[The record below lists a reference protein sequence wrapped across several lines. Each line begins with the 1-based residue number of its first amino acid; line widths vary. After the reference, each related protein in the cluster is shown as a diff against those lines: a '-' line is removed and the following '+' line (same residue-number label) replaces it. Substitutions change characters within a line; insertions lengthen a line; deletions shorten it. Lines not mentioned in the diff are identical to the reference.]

1 MQAINTATYWHRR
14 MNKIPVYLCIAILLG
29 QVMLFSSED
38 SMNISSEDSEFDIEN
53 TVLTSGRN
61 DAEDAGWVIET
72 VETSSSQGS
81 WVEHG
86 KYNSLAIGSNGTPH
100 ISYLSAIETNY
111 VTNHTSF
118 DGQTWNSNTVA
129 TSNGAPCSALDSSDS
144 PHVGIYTSYSSGDA
158 DLSLATNTGQNS
170 SSWTLEMIDNS
181 SSNVGSNC
189 DMKVGPDGDIYVV
202 YWKWEV
208 NNHSLKFAHYDG
220 NSWTTSDID
229 NDGGSDSSL
238 QIDDLG
244 NLHVSYRDLTNGG
257 LKYGI
262 NNGQGWVLSTIE
274 GNGQGRGNSLVLDSN
289 NDPHVSYFDGYNNRL
304 KYASLTGTSWSISTV
319 EAGLSWGNSSNT
331 DDTDTSIGIDSSGN
345 VHISYYNAG
354 LKYAFY
360 DGTSW
365 NFTLIDTVENI
376 EGNTNLIVD
385 DEQRIHISYHD
396 KENKSL
402 KYAFFEE
409 ETTAGG
415 AESVSNNAYYNS
427 TSDLLMGAWNA
438 SNLVG
443 GTDYNVTQQVI
454 YFGSILTSIYHT
466 WTQSTSSTEYV
477 YNPPSGNPQLTEGD
491 TYCVRVT
498 LYNDQPNGEQLAMD
512 ETCVTI
518 PYTVSI
524 TSQMNYN
531 TGTEQ
536 LWANFSAA
544 GLTNGSQYN
553 VYFILTNSANQSI
566 SSGNNQFTAVGLN
579 WIGDF
584 GQWPL
589 NLSWMQEG
597 ATYCMRYEISHSGQ
611 SNYIS
616 YDESCVTIPSG
627 SSNSGEINPYLNF
640 DTTSLNLTADID
652 GSSLTIG
659 DSYEVQYFLHR
670 SLAGQDQLIDS
681 GLETFS
687 DVTARTFEIW
697 DEWVLSSPENENGI
711 NRGDTYCLQVKLYN
725 DGTHVTTENSCV
737 TIPTTGSGEGGS
749 GVTWSNMTID
759 SNGNVGMDSSLAIDS
774 NGKVHISYRD
784 SMADLKYATDKSGSW
799 VTSTIDS
806 DGIDSSLAID
816 SNGDVHISYYNVT
829 SNALMYATDKDGS
842 WVTRTIDSYWDVGMM
857 SSLAIDSNDAVHISY
872 YDDTHQDLKYATDKS
887 GFWAITSTID
897 FDGTVGKYTSLA
909 IDSNDDVHIS
919 YYDNTTDDLKYA
931 TDKSG
936 SWATTMVDSLGNVG
950 LYTSLAID
958 SNDNVH
964 ISYYHA
970 GNGNLMY
977 AFKNAAGWGSG
988 AYDSDGNVGYDT
1000 SLAIDSNGDVH
1011 ISYRDATTGDLKY
1024 AIVSSGSWVTS
1035 TIADDSSANMG
1046 VATSLAIDSNDD
1058 IHISYYHAGNGDL
1071 KYITTATSS
1080 GGEGGSGTDTDGSPE
1095 IFTSLLDT
1103 SPDNDLSAAFQV
1115 RNLSVSNSYSIEWAL
1130 TTVDNNCGNDDGI
1143 IELPS
1148 DNFGNDLK
1156 ASPYNITSSQIFNGN
1171 SEWIGLVM
1179 LNESMHPFDEYCLQV
1194 TLYENGMLVS
1204 NSTSFIQRTDHR
1216 DTDGDGVSNS
1226 EDDCPGTLSDVEVD
1240 VNGCF
1245 IDSSGDNSE
1254 EDLLPDDW
1262 YADIP
1267 VIGSLI
1273 EQAQTKY
1280 GKYAGVSVLSVT
1292 VLGYLYR
1299 GVTMRSE
1306 YKMNK
1311 RVKKFKKLIN
1321 SADSAK
1327 ELRRI
1332 QADLENADEKR
1343 LLPRGALGDLLSLIE
1358 LRAEDLGL
1366 TDFITQ
1372 DALIEA
1378 GITQED
1384 LMAGVDALNQARE
1397 DLASAQFE
1405 ADKKSRR
1412 GSAPSISQR
1421 DSPKTVATATLRGS
1435 AKGGGVKRP
1444 SYHPKDLNRDGSVD
1458 IDDERMWAEMS
1469 ESEREEKRRESAR
1482 TNTNIAGQVVAFSK
1496 LPPNLKSRCH
1506 CGKKKAY
1513 YKCHF
1518 KKDKCPCGSGKKFYQ
1533 CCAKSRGY

>member
-86 KYNSLAIGSNGTPH
+86 KYNSLAIDSNGTPH
-100 ISYLSAIETNY
+100 ISYISAIGTNY
-111 VTNHTSF
+111 VINHTSF

-129 TSNGAPCSALDSSDS
+129 TSSGGPCSALDSSDN
-144 PHVGIYTSYSSGDA
+144 PHVGLYTTDSSGNG
-158 DLSLATNTGQNS
+158 DLRLATNTGQS
-170 SSWTLEMIDNS
+170 PSSWTLEMIDNS
-181 SSNVGSNC
+181 STNVGSNC
-189 DMKVGPDGDIYVV
+189 DMKVGPNGDIYVV

-238 QIDDLG
+238 QIDKLG

-274 GNGQGRGNSLVLDSN
+274 GNGQGKGNSLVLDSN

-304 KYASLTGTSWSISTV
+304 KYASLTGTSWSFSTV
-319 EAGLSWGNSSNT
+319 ETGLSWGNSSNAVH
-331 DDTDTSIGIDSSGN
+331 TDTSIGIDSSDN

-409 ETTAGG
+409 ETTVPGG
-415 AESVSNNAYYNS
+415 
-427 TSDLLMGAWNA
+427 
-438 SNLVG
+438 
-443 GTDYNVTQQVI
+443 
-454 YFGSILTSIYHT
+454 
-466 WTQSTSSTEYV
+466 
-477 YNPPSGNPQLTEGD
+477 GNE
-491 TYCVRVT
+491 
-498 LYNDQPNGEQLAMD
+498 
-512 ETCVTI
+512 
-518 PYTVSI
+518 SI

-553 VYFILTNSANQSI
+553 VYFILTNSANQAI
-566 SSGNNQFTAVGLN
+566 SSGNQTIYPAGVN
-579 WIGDF
+579 WMGDF
-584 GQWPL
+584 GHWPL

-597 ATYCMRYEISHSGQ
+597 STYCMRYEISHLGQ

-616 YDESCVTIPSG
+616 SDESCVTIPSG
-627 SSNSGEINPYLNF
+627 SSNSEEITPYLNF

-670 SLAGQDQLIDS
+670 SLTGQDQLIDS

-687 DVTARTFEIW
+687 NVTARTFEIW

-737 TIPTTGSGEGGS
+737 TIPATGSGEGGS
-749 GVTWSNMTID
+749 GVTWSNITID
-759 SNGNVGMDSSLAIDS
+759 SEDNVGMDSSLAIDS
-774 NGKVHISYRD
+774 WGWLHISYSD
-784 SMADLKYATDKSGSW
+784 ATNADLKYATDKSGSW

-806 DGIDSSLAID
+806 DG
-816 SNGDVHISYYNVT
+816 NV
-829 SNALMYATDKDGS
+829 GS
-842 WVTRTIDSYWDVGMM
+842 K
-857 SSLAIDSNDAVHISY
+857 SSLAIDSNDKVHISY
-872 YDDTHQDLKYATDKS
+872 R
-887 GFWAITSTID
+887 
-897 FDGTVGKYTSLA
+897 
-909 IDSNDDVHIS
+909 
-919 YYDNTTDDLKYA
+919 DNTNTGLKYA

-936 SWATTMVDSLGNVG
+936 SWV
-950 LYTSLAID
+950 TSTID
-958 SNDNVH
+958 SV
-964 ISYYHA
+964 
-970 GNGNLMY
+970 
-977 AFKNAAGWGSG
+977 
-988 AYDSDGNVGYDT
+988 GNVGYDT

-1011 ISYRDATTGDLKY
+1011 ISYRNGANGDLKY
-1024 AIVSSGSWVTS
+1024 ATDKSGSWVTS
-1035 TIADDSSANMG
+1035 TIADDSDGNMG

-1058 IHISYYHAGNGDL
+1058 VHISYWDSANGDLKYAADKSGSWVTSTIDSDGNVGAPSSLAIDSNNDIHISYRDATNGGL

-1080 GGEGGSGTDTDGSPE
+1080 GGEGGSVT
-1095 IFTSLLDT
+1095 
-1103 SPDNDLSAAFQV
+1103 DND
-1115 RNLSVSNSYSIEWAL
+1115 
-1130 TTVDNNCGNDDGI
+1130 DDGVH
-1143 IELPS
+1143 
-1148 DNFGNDLK
+1148 D
-1156 ASPYNITSSQIFNGN
+1156 
-1171 SEWIGLVM
+1171 
-1179 LNESMHPFDEYCLQV
+1179 
-1194 TLYENGMLVS
+1194 
-1204 NSTSFIQRTDHR
+1204 
-1216 DTDGDGVSNS
+1216 S
-1226 EDDCPGTLSDVEVD
+1226 EDDCPGTLPGQQVDLNGCVIDNSTSHWYSYDDGEVD
-1240 VNGCF
+1240 VALSVADYYGIGVLFSAANGGERIISIEWYQEDTILANTTVQIAVAEVDENGNILPVEPGHGTTITPHLGWNVWDTSLLSGNLFEFDGQDF
-1245 IDSSGDNSE
+1245 IIIIGLDEAGMIGADTTDPKQKSYLACPITRFDCDFLGQSNLEDVGASTEYNLMVRVELESINSSSEENNDSNDNDGDDSNVKE

-1321 SADSAK
+1321 RADSAK

-1332 QADLENADEKR
+1332 QADLEHAEEKR

-1412 GSAPSISQR
+1412 GSAPSSSQR

-1444 SYHPKDLNRDGSVD
+1444 SYHPKDFNRDGSVGE
-1458 IDDERMWAEMS
+1458 DDERMWAEMS
-1469 ESEREEKRRESAR
+1469 ESEREEKRRESSR
-1482 TNTNIAGQVVAFSK
+1482 INNNIAGQVVAFSK
-1496 LPPNLKSRCH
+1496 LPPNLKSQCH

-1518 KKDKCPCGSGKKFYQ
+1518 KKDKCPCESGKKFYQ